1 MVESILNTK
10 PWPAAALPT
19 NRSTRI
25 QPKSWKQSLGD
36 LLSEPVVNSQI
47 FLPFSFTRKAA
58 FPEDMHLTS
67 GHTRHKIS
75 LAIHLHIISRSNVM
89 PRIKTGFTLVELLVV
104 IAVIAILIAL
114 LLPAV
119 QAAREAARRT
129 SCLNNMKQIGLG
141 MQNYHVTCRTLPPG
155 WIGLSPGTNIPL
167 VDGETGWGWAS
178 MILHQLELGNVQDDL
193 IDHKLPVLDPAHQI
207 TRKTVVAT
215 YRCPS
220 DLGDPTFD
228 LRSEE
233 NPNTVVATVA
243 TANYVGVFGTTELHD
258 CEGLAAGAKC
268 TGDGTFY
275 HLSRTRFRDIRDGLS
290 NTMILGER
298 SSSHGHSTWL
308 GVIAGGEESLARIV
322 GVTDHAPN
330 NKQGHLDDFRSEHP
344 GGANF
349 VLGDGSVRFLTENVE
364 LEIFRSMATRAGG
377 DK

>member
-1 MVESILNTK
+1 MT
-10 PWPAAALPT
+10 T
-19 NRSTRI
+19 N
-25 QPKSWKQSLGD
+25 
-36 LLSEPVVNSQI
+36 
-47 FLPFSFTRKAA
+47 
-58 FPEDMHLTS
+58 
-67 GHTRHKIS
+67 HTRYITS
-75 LAIHLHIISRSNVM
+75 LASHLQIYRRAANNAETTVIRNVM
-89 PRIKTGFTLVELLVV
+89 QRTKTGFTLVELLVV

-141 MQNYHVTCRTLPPG
+141 MQSYHVTHRTLPPG

-193 IDHKLPVLDPAHQI
+193 IDHRLPILDPAHQI
-207 TRKTVVAT
+207 TRETVIAT

-233 NPNTVVATVA
+233 NTNNVVATVA
-243 TANYVGVFGTTELHD
+243 TANYVGVFGTTELHI
-258 CEGLAAGAKC
+258 CEGLPAGSKC
-268 TGDGTFY
+268 TSDGTFY

-308 GVIAGGEESLARIV
+308 GVIPAGEESLARIV

-349 VLGDGSVRFLTENVE
+349 MLGDGSVRFLTENVE
-364 LEIFRSMATRAGG
+364 LGIYRSMATRAAS